1 MISLDESLR
10 FDRLR
15 QRVMRAVEYEL
26 KMNDGYCKSYEGA
39 FEVTMSFPEYFQ
51 DETGTKPPDFVSI
64 TLHCYVL
71 GPSRHYTWKGP
82 TFLDALRKA
91 EAEIDS
97 WIEAQEEEKNNG
109 IC

>member
-15 QRVMRAVEYEL
+15 QRTMQAIAYEL
-26 KMNDGYCKSYEGA
+26 SLDGCCKSYEGI

-71 GPSRHYTWKGP
+71 GPHRHYTWKGP

-97 WIEAQEEEKNNG
+97 WIEHQKEES
-109 IC
+109 

>member
-26 KMNDGYCKSYEGA
+26 EQDGHCKSYEGT

-71 GPSRHYTWKGP
+71 GPHRHYTWQGP

-97 WIEAQEEEKNNG
+97 WIEHQKEDRG
-109 IC
+109 

>member
-1 MISLDESLR
+1 MIDRDAMER

-15 QRVMRAVEYEL
+15 QRTMQAIAYEL
-26 KMNDGYCKSYEGA
+26 SLDGRCKSYEGT

>member
-15 QRVMRAVEYEL
+15 QRVMQAIAYEL
-26 KMNDGYCKSYEGA
+26 KMDGLCKSYEGA

-71 GPSRHYTWKGP
+71 GPSRHYTWRGP

-97 WIEAQEEEKNNG
+97 WIEHQKEEAK
-109 IC
+109 

>member
-1 MISLDESLR
+1 MIDRDAMER

-15 QRVMRAVEYEL
+15 MKTAAAIAYEL
-26 KMNDGYCKSYEGA
+26 SIDDYCKSYEGTW
-39 FEVTMSFPEYFQ
+39 EVLTSFPDYFQ
-51 DETGTKPPDFVSI
+51 DETGTADADFVEI

-71 GPSRHYTWKGP
+71 GPHRHYKWQGP
-82 TFLDALRKA
+82 TFLDAVKKA
-91 EAEIDS
+91 EAEVES

>member
-26 KMNDGYCKSYEGA
+26 KLNDGYCKSYEGA

-71 GPSRHYTWKGP
+71 GPHRHYTWEGP

-97 WIEAQEEEKNNG
+97 WIEAQHG
-109 IC
+109 DTQD

>member
-1 MISLDESLR
+1 MIDRDAMER

-26 KMNDGYCKSYEGA
+26 EQNDGYCKSYEGT
-39 FEVTMSFPEYFQ
+39 FEVTMSFPEYFR

-71 GPSRHYTWKGP
+71 GPHRHYTWRGP

-97 WIEAQEEEKNNG
+97 WIEAQEEVKQ
-109 IC
+109 

>member
-10 FDRLR
+10 FDQLR

-71 GPSRHYTWKGP
+71 GPHRHYTWEGP

-97 WIEAQEEEKNNG
+97 WIEHQKEEP
-109 IC
+109 

>member
-26 KMNDGYCKSYEGA
+26 KLNDGYCKSYEGA

-71 GPSRHYTWKGP
+71 GPHRHYTWEGP

-97 WIEAQEEEKNNG
+97 WIEAQDGDTKD
-109 IC
+109 

>member
-1 MISLDESLR
+1 MIDRDAMER

-26 KMNDGYCKSYEGA
+26 ELNDGYCKSYEGT

-71 GPSRHYTWKGP
+71 GPHRHYTWEGP

-97 WIEAQEEEKNNG
+97 WIEAQHG
-109 IC
+109 DTQD